1 MIGTEM
7 RRNGG
12 SFGYLADSKTVRPEY
27 ATSNAWRLRGT
38 SCCLTFG
45 DRIVMVPEGLKIWKN
60 LSIRASSGN
69 CESSSSSSIK
79 GRKPR
84 SSKDRTAADAV
95 SSND

>member
-1 MIGTEM
+1 IIGTEM

-12 SFGYLADSKTVRPEY
+12 SFGYLADSKIVRPEN
-27 ATSNAWRLRGT
+27 ATSKAWRLRGT

-45 DRIVMVPEGLKIWKN
+45 DRIVIVPEGLKIWKN

-69 CESSSSSSIK
+69 WESNSSSSIK
-79 GRKPR
+79 GRNPR
-84 SSKDRTAADAV
+84 SSNERTATDAV